1 MYNAVLFQWD
11 EIKREANRKK
21 HGVDFE
27 DAVLVFDDPDYVLLD
42 DRIDEWTGEQRFLAI
57 GSAKTRSGQRAI
69 LLVAHVYRE
78 ETNDEEVTRIIS
90 AREANDRERRLYFQ
104 QITE

>member
-1 MYNAVLFQWD
+1 MFSVIENAVTKTFVGFAGPNLKLYTVYNAVLFQWD

-21 HGVDFE
+21 HGADFE

-57 GSAKTRSGQRAI
+57 GSAKTRSGQKSDSSRCS
-69 LLVAHVYRE
+69 
-78 ETNDEEVTRIIS
+78 RIP
-90 AREANDRERRLYFQ
+90 RGNQ
-104 QITE
+104 